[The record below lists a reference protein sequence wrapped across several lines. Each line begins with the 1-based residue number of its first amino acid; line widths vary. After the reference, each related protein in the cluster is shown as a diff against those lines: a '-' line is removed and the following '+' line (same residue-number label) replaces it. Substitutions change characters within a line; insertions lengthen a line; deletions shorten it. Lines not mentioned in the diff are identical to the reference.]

1 MEKFKYLFN
10 FIKVSLIIIIISL
23 LIMMLI
29 DFFFGKNLM
38 KKFDQVFAETEF
50 YEKIIRINHPIF
62 HHMLRAD
69 VNYKKYKSFE
79 GLSVFCTDNHGF
91 RNKCN
96 IKSGKNFDLAFI
108 GDSFVEA
115 ATVKYEDSFVGL
127 LDEFSKKRIIN
138 LGVTSYSPKIY
149 LSKINYLLKNDFNFK
164 HIVVFIDVGDLY
176 DDSVHYSLNENLEIR
191 EKGRNRKRYMFKEFL
206 RNNFPFLN
214 YSFFVLRKSNFNNK
228 QSNSSPQLDLISED
242 FAYLKSFNIKAKW
255 TYSIKNDK
263 IEGYVGNISDNQK
276 ELIETMNKLYEILK
290 EKNIE
295 LSVAIYPYP
304 HQLLFDTRDSIH
316 VLMWENF
323 CKDKCTNFIN
333 YFNDFFDLVD
343 TEGLKETIVKYYWKN
358 DPHFNKEGNRII
370 FDKLKTIYN

>member
-108 GDSFVEA
+108 GDSFLEA

-242 FAYLKSFNIKAKW
+242 FAYLKSFNTKAKW